1 MFMKEYTFTISLRCL
16 LPRWLSVGKILLRVG
31 SGIARHSRLSG
42 TLWLDVRRLHDIFI
56 KLTVDI
62 LSGTDNPEISL
73 KAWDQTSSI
82 L

>member
-1 MFMKEYTFTISLRCL
+1 MFMKDIHLQLPSDVSCL
-16 LPRWLSVGKILLRVG
+16 DGSVGKILLRVG